1 MAAFTDVET
10 QRLRKCLRWCTS
22 NYTVE
27 RGTVGEVACQW
38 DVVLPRVHLRVPETA
53 APNSCTYTVTVRT
66 ALRQSRPSLGTA
78 LHALIRESRIS
89 ALLYVVSMLNYDVA
103 IFHFTCTLHHVCVA
117 RHNLKNRSTASS
129 SCCSAVALH
138 VVRGMHAVPEL
149 VVWRVLF

>member
-1 MAAFTDVET
+1 MAAFTEVET

-53 APNSCTYTVTVRT
+53 APNSCTYAVTVRT
-66 ALRQSRPSLGTA
+66 ALRQSRPWA
-78 LHALIRESRIS
+78 LHCGVTLYRESIS

-138 VVRGMHAVPEL
+138 VVRCMHAVPEL